1 MEVRNSSWQD
11 LHVNRFLGEGLGSVR
26 VSARFSAAT
35 LFCCLV
41 KIAAKE
47 KRTKIRKNKRQTGFQ
62 EQLSI

>member
-1 MEVRNSSWQD
+1 MEIRNSSWQD
-11 LHVNRFLGEGLGSVR
+11 LHANRFLGEGLGSVR

-47 KRTKIRKNKRQTGFQ
+47 KRTKIRKNKR
-62 EQLSI
+62 